1 MINLDMYKEVKF
13 KFPYTNSYFMFDK
26 VRAFQ
31 NLDLLHLEFNI
42 KDGNITLYDVYLPS
56 VKVVGSNNSILPYH
70 YGAAYNVN
78 FYHIDKYY
86 LSRLRLSNSDNID
99 YKYLMSLP
107 EYKLK
112 VSHISINHNE
122 IEYLKGKY
130 RVGYEFLEDGSI
142 VNHILPHTLDKNLVL
157 GSNIEEC
164 TKNSKVLNALHSYI
178 LDNLQII
185 KL

>member
-13 KFPYTNSYFMFDK
+13 KFPYTNSYFMVDE
-26 VRAFQ
+26 VRVLQ

-56 VKVVGSNNSILPYH
+56 VKVMGSSNSIIPYH
-70 YGAAYNVN
+70 YGGYNIN
-78 FYHIDKYY
+78 FYDIDKYY
-86 LSRLRLSNSDNID
+86 LSRLRLSNSNNID
-99 YKYLMSLP
+99 YKYLMPLP

-112 VSHISINHNE
+112 VSHVSISNKE

-130 RVGYEFLEDGSI
+130 TLGYEFLEDGSI
-142 VNHILPHTLDKNLVL
+142 VNHILLHTLDKNLVL

-178 LDNLQII
+178 LNNLQII
-185 KL
+185 RL